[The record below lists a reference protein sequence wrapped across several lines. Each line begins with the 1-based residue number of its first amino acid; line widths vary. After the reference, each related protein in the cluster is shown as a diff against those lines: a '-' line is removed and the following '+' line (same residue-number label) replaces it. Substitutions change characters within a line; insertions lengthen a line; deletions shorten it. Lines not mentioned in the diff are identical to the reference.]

1 MKSNK
6 LFLAILILSLI
17 AFFKTPVMA
26 QDDGECCD
34 ELDDACGTY
43 MSEWAKYSK
52 MKDSLNAIIASKQA
66 TVDGLTAQKNQK
78 QSAYDKLKGDFD
90 TWVGGDLDGFRKRFA
105 EVESQINSRSGNCED
120 AKKKL
125 DAITASKARCLNEFW
140 DRYNAMIKKY
150 ADWCLG
156 SKTPDTKK
164 CDKEYTVVKGDC
176 LWKIAGKKDIYGN
189 PRLWPKIWDA
199 NKNGIV
205 RGTPSTIPNPNKIY
219 PGQVL
224 CIPSMTD
231 AERQMMLNQSKG
243 MMKSRKKYKGDW
255 NFDHKKQKDTKKD
268 ESDVKKDV
276 KKDDKKD
283 VKKDEKKD
291 VKKDEKKDVKKDVK
305 KDEKKDVKKE
315 DKK

>member
-17 AFFKTPVMA
+17 AFFKSPVMA

-34 ELDDACGTY
+34 EMDDACGTY
-43 MSEWAKYSK
+43 MSEWAKYSR
-52 MKDSLNAIIASKQA
+52 MKDSISALLSSKQA
-66 TVDGLTAQKNQK
+66 QLDGLNAQKTQK
-78 QSAYDKLKGDFD
+78 QQAYDKLKGDFD
-90 TWVGGDLDGFRKRFA
+90 AWVGGDLDGFRKRFA
-105 EVESQINSRSGNCED
+105 DCESQINSRSGNCED

-156 SKTPDTKK
+156 GTSPVTKK
-164 CDKEYTVVKGDC
+164 CDKEYKVVKGDC

-199 NKNGIV
+199 NKNGV
-205 RGTPSTIPNPNKIY
+205 VSGTPTTIPNPNRIY

-224 CIPSMTD
+224 CIPAMTD
-231 AERQMMLNQSKG
+231 AEKKMILN
-243 MMKSRKKYKGDW
+243 KSIGVTKNRKKKYKGDW

-268 ESDVKKDV
+268 ESDVKKDE
-276 KKDDKKD
+276 KKD

-291 VKKDEKKDVKKDVK
+291 VKKDEKKDTKKDAPKDVK
-305 KDEKKDVKKE
+305 KDEKKK
-315 DKK
+315 

>member
-6 LFLAILILSLI
+6 LFLAILVLSLI
-17 AFFKTPVMA
+17 AFFKAPVFA

-34 ELDDACGTY
+34 EMDDACGTY

-52 MKDSLNAIIASKQA
+52 LKDSLTAAMSGKQS
-66 TVDGLTAQKNQK
+66 TIDRLTADKNSK
-78 QSAYDKLKGDFD
+78 QSAYDRLKADFD
-90 TWVGGDLDGFRKRFA
+90 SWAGSDLDGFRRRFT

-140 DRYNAMIKKY
+140 DRYNAMVKKY

-156 SKTPDTKK
+156 GPVAKK
-164 CDKEYTVVKGDC
+164 CDKEYKVVKGDC
-176 LWKIAGKKDIYGN
+176 LWKISGKSEIYGN

-199 NKNGIV
+199 NKNGIIS
-205 RGTPSTIPNPNKIY
+205 GTPSTIPNPNRIY

-224 CIPSMTD
+224 CIPAMTD
-231 AERQMMLNQSKG
+231 AEKQMMLNKSKG
-243 MMKSRKKYKGDW
+243 TTKTRKKKYKGDW
-255 NFDHKKQKDTKKD
+255 NFDHKKKDTKKD
-268 ESDVKKDV
+268 EVDANKDM
-276 KKDDKKD
+276 
-283 VKKDEKKD
+283 
-291 VKKDEKKDVKKDVK
+291 KKDVK

-315 DKK
+315 TPKDVKKDAPKDVKKDDKKK